1 MARSAINGSIKM
13 FELESVMNWVV
24 KGSLFLIRLYQ
35 AWAPDA
41 VRSVCK
47 LQPTC
52 SNYALQAIEQ
62 NGFFMGWKLTFKRLW
77 LCEMTARRQWKD

>member
-1 MARSAINGSIKM
+1 MSLATQ
-13 FELESVMNWVV
+13 V
-24 KGSLFLIRLYQ
+24 SLFFIRQYQ

-52 SNYALQAIEQ
+52 SNYALHAIEQ
-62 NGFFMGWKLTFKRLW
+62 NGFFTGWRLTFKRLW
-77 LCEMTARRQWKD
+77 QCEMTARENK